1 MLAAF
6 VLFNGLLLLPAMAL
20 SGPAPWLALE
30 ALFIWWL
37 LHRLPSQRNR
47 LVLLLSS
54 LYALMVL
61 LIAADALV
69 RQSLGRGLNLYLEVG
84 LLDAAWHLLRTNLG
98 IPGAVLVVIALI
110 FAAALVAWLFRR
122 LGLHLA
128 RAVPVRG
135 RALWVSAVTLL
146 TLTVLTPWV
155 GSPALAFVAN
165 QGSLILHTHQATSA
179 FRAGLEQQPTASRQ
193 PRELPGL
200 ANADVVLAFVESY
213 GISGLTD
220 ERYRPVLGPRLA
232 TLAEQLDNAG
242 LTVATGRLKAP
253 IQGGQS
259 WLGHLSVLSG
269 QWINTQIAYEA
280 LLSSNYATLIDDFR
294 VTGHQT
300 MAVMP
305 AITREWP
312 EGQLFGYHRIYDQDA
327 LGYQGPAFNWVTMPD
342 QFTWHRFEQLRQASP
357 APVFAE
363 LALISSHAPWVPILP
378 VLDDWDS
385 IGDGQV
391 FQQWEGAGEAPAS
404 LWRDPER
411 VREHYIQAIDYALA
425 VAGDYAAR
433 YLTDGT
439 LLFILG
445 DHQPAPLITGD
456 DASRDVIIHVISR
469 NPTLVA
475 PFLNGDLPGFQPG
488 TLPDEHTDGAP
499 MSRFRAFLLAQFGE
513 PSRPLMQVKK

>member
-6 VLFNGLLLLPAMAL
+6 VLLNGLLLLPALAL
-20 SGPAPWLALE
+20 PGPAPWLALE
-30 ALFIWWL
+30 ALIIWWL
-37 LHRLPSQRNR
+37 LHQLPNQRDRLAMLFSGI
-47 LVLLLSS
+47 
-54 LYALMVL
+54 YALVVW

-110 FAAALVAWLFRR
+110 FAAALVAWLFRW

-193 PRELPGL
+193 PRALPGL
-200 ANADVVLAFVESY
+200 ANTDVVLAFVESY

-342 QFTWHRFEQLRQASP
+342 QFTWHRFEQLRQATP

-391 FQQWEGAGEAPAS
+391 FQQWEGAGPRLALARSGAGTGALHPGHRLRPGRRRRLRRS
-404 LWRDPER
+404 LPDGRDP
-411 VREHYIQAIDYALA
+411 A
-425 VAGDYAAR
+425 VHPR
-433 YLTDGT
+433 
-439 LLFILG
+439 
-445 DHQPAPLITGD
+445 
-456 DASRDVIIHVISR
+456 
-469 NPTLVA
+469 
-475 PFLNGDLPGFQPG
+475 
-488 TLPDEHTDGAP
+488 
-499 MSRFRAFLLAQFGE
+499 
-513 PSRPLMQVKK
+513 